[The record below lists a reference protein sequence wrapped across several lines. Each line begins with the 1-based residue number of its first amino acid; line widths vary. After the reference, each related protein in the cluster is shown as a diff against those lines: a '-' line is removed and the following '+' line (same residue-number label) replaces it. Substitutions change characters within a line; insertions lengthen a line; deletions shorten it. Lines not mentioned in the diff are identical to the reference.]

1 MANSYAAND
10 SITGYITNV
19 SNENKKKKHFV
30 KFTMSS
36 ENNQIVDGWIFS
48 SIGGI
53 LTTPLG
59 IALTHAL
66 KNKTGVKLWGS
77 LEQNNGKFNVLY
89 HVCIFI
95 QTSIHLQKNNLS
107 NPK

>member
-1 MANSYAAND
+1 MASSYASND
-10 SITGYITNV
+10 SIIGYITNV

-36 ENNQIVDGWIFS
+36 ENNQTIDGWVFS

-59 IALTHAL
+59 IALTNAL
-66 KNKTGVKLWGS
+66 KNKTGIKLWGS
-77 LEQNNGKFNVLY
+77 LENNNGKYNVLY
-89 HVCIFI
+89 DV
-95 QTSIHLQKNNLS
+95 
-107 NPK
+107 